1 MEIIK
6 QKFLMWTDIEININ
20 SNFSE
25 KKILEDIEK
34 SFDIFSDLENEF
46 SRFSQKSDLSILNKN
61 KSLEVSNRFLKVL
74 ELSKA
79 IYKITNWF
87 FNPLINVSNIWYS
100 ESFEKINNNPSPA
113 LPLILKEG
121 SKMSLDLEKIKII
134 WNKIILEED
143 QNLDFGGIVKWYC
156 VDLVQEFLEKNWY
169 YDFIINAGWDIFVS
183 KKSCVAI
190 DSPFI
195 KDNIFALITL
205 ENKAI
210 STSGTYKR
218 NWKIGEK
225 NYHHILNPKDNKNN
239 NEIISISLVS
249 DKCYISD
256 CFATSCIAMWIE
268 KSIMFL
274 EKQKIDW
281 VIIWSDWKIYK
292 IWDLGKY
299 EFDII

>member
-1 MEIIK
+1 MFGIQLKNKMEIIK

-34 SFDIFSDLENEF
+34 SFDIFSDLEKEF
-46 SRFSQKSDLSILNKN
+46 SRFSEKSYLSILNKN
-61 KSLEVSNRFLKVL
+61 KSLEVSDRFLKVL

-100 ESFEKINNNPSPA
+100 SNFLDNNFQKTNLKID
-113 LPLILKEG
+113 
-121 SKMSLDLEKIKII
+121 LDLEKIKII

-156 VDLVQEFLEKNWY
+156 VDLVKVFLEKNSY
-169 YDFIINAGWDIFVS
+169 DDFIINAGWDIFVS

-190 DSPFI
+190 DNPFI

-268 KSIMFL
+268 KSLMFL

-281 VIIWSDWKIYK
+281 VIIWSNWKIYK
-292 IWDLGKY
+292 IWNLGKY
-299 EFDII
+299 EFEII